1 MKNGKTEHF
10 WRIHAR
16 VARRLLGDLSA
27 RVQDAI
33 AIPDS
38 SEGEWFN
45 TKVLADATRLYE
57 DPAYYDNAEHTFRIP
72 KHEQAIPRTA

>member
-16 VARRLLGDLSA
+16 VARRLLGDLSP
-27 RVQDAI
+27 RMQDAI
-33 AIPDS
+33 ATAGTDES
-38 SEGEWFN
+38 DWFSE
-45 TKVLADATRLYE
+45 KVMADATRLYE

-72 KHEQAIPRTA
+72 RHEQAVPRA